1 MKNTNWK
8 VPVIIGVGVL
18 AVILMIVFGVQSS
31 QNKAIALEEQV
42 NTASSDIKVQ
52 EKRRVDLVYNL
63 ADCVKQYDKHE
74 ADTLTAVADGRGS
87 TGDIEN
93 VTTAIT
99 AVAEAYPELKSNENY
114 KTLMNELSMT
124 ENMIAEYRSNYNKQ
138 IKEYKR
144 YVRKFP
150 TRQFLGLLG
159 YEVQEYEYLDY
170 NAPVDAPQDLF
181 KEDQYYT
188 KHTKT
193 VYEYDDD
200 GNVIGSHEE
209 EYWTWDLYD
218 SDNKHCD
225 KVTFLGIEFD
235 YGQIYKPYENYIDT
249 IDGDYHVRYVYY
261 GSKTE
266 YTGTIFTKLDN
277 HTINKTEFYK
287 DMNINDTVDHLQ
299 SNVGVIVFWIFWIIL
314 IGGMV
319 FGFYYLDN
327 RWLDQ

>member
-8 VPVIIGVGVL
+8 VSVIIGVGVL

-31 QNKAIALEEQV
+31 QNKAIVLEEQV
-42 NTASSDIKVQ
+42 STASSDIKVQ

-74 ADTLTAVADGRGS
+74 ADTLTAIVDGRGS

-99 AVAEAYPELKSNENY
+99 AVTEAYPELKSNENY

-181 KEDQYYT
+181 KE
-188 KHTKT
+188 
-193 VYEYDDD
+193 
-200 GNVIGSHEE
+200 N
-209 EYWTWDLYD
+209 
-218 SDNKHCD
+218 
-225 KVTFLGIEFD
+225 
-235 YGQIYKPYENYIDT
+235 
-249 IDGDYHVRYVYY
+249 
-261 GSKTE
+261 
-266 YTGTIFTKLDN
+266 
-277 HTINKTEFYK
+277 
-287 DMNINDTVDHLQ
+287 
-299 SNVGVIVFWIFWIIL
+299 
-314 IGGMV
+314 
-319 FGFYYLDN
+319 
-327 RWLDQ
+327 